1 MEENHRFFILFHAC
15 LGNCIF
21 VTLYFPFSWFFPE
34 KKDMDVGYQLGEEE
48 AQIFIKNV
56 NT

>member
-1 MEENHRFFILFHAC
+1 MFKQ
-15 LGNCIF
+15 
-21 VTLYFPFSWFFPE
+21 LYFRDPVFSIFMIFSR
-34 KKDMDVGYQLGEEE
+34 KKRDMDVVYQLGEEE

>member
-1 MEENHRFFILFHAC
+1 MGKTHRFILFHAC
-15 LGNCIF
+15 LVNTVLPHLMF
-21 VTLYFPFSWFFPE
+21 RQLYCPFQ
-34 KKDMDVGYQLGEEE
+34 DMDVGYQLGEEE